1 MCQACDENA
10 QPLTSGPE
18 VTKMNPVV
26 KAMWLEDLRSG
37 NFEQGTGV
45 LHRALNG
52 EQSASDHTFCCLG
65 VLSERAVA
73 EGVCERVVHSDTGTF
88 AGVFD
93 YVDGDGYKEHHYLT
107 PAVQEWAG
115 TDSDP
120 YLKINGR
127 TQRVSQHNDEGAT
140 FEQIADAIEEQL

>member
-1 MCQACDENA
+1 MCEACDNTPTPVA
-10 QPLTSGPE
+10 QPE
-18 VTKMNPVV
+18 VRPMNPVV

-52 EQSASDHTFCCLG
+52 ESASDHTFCCLG

-73 EGVCERVVHSDTGTF
+73 EGVCERVAHPDTGTY
-88 AGVFD
+88 AGVFN
-93 YVDGDGYKEHHYLT
+93 YVDGDGYTEHHYLT
-107 PAVQEWAG
+107 PQVQEWAG

-140 FEQIADAIEEQL
+140 FEQIADAIEAQL